1 MSCMRC
7 GKETDES
14 QVFCAECLADMER
27 HPVKSGT
34 PIQLPHRPNRAAVKR
49 ASFQLAASKWQDR
62 IFRLKYIM
70 FWLIV
75 LIVLLTAALVLCI
88 CMLLQV
94 TPEWINE
101 LFFENQAVQS
111 VISNAVK

>member
-7 GKETDES
+7 GKEIDEG
-14 QVFCAECLADMER
+14 QVFCTECLADMER

-34 PIQLPHRPNRAAVKR
+34 PIQLPQRSNQNTAKR
-49 ASFQLAASKWQDR
+49 ASFRLAESKWQDK
-62 IFRLKYIM
+62 IFRLKYTM

-75 LIVLLTAALVLCI
+75 LIVLLTAALVLCV

-94 TPEWINE
+94 TPEWINK
-101 LFFENQAVQS
+101 LFFENPAVQAV
-111 VISNAVK
+111 IANAGK

>member
-7 GKETDES
+7 GKEIDEG
-14 QVFCAECLADMER
+14 QVFCVECLTDMER
-27 HPVKSGT
+27 HPVKPGT
-34 PIQLPHRPNRAAVKR
+34 PIQLPPRNNQTAVKR
-49 ASFQLAASKWQDR
+49 TSFRLAESKWQDR

-75 LIVLLTAALVLCI
+75 LIVLLTAALVLCV

-94 TPEWINE
+94 TPEWINK
-101 LFFENQAVQS
+101 LFFENPAVQAV
-111 VISNAVK
+111 IANAGK